1 MPGSYQNIA
10 EILQVAVYVN
20 DDCNAAKQSLL
31 MRRISAS
38 GMTRRAGTLESAC
51 SYGKTDCNISSTG
64 DDVVNAAF
72 FFCVRAEVS
81 DGDAN
86 LFLLWGTRGFGDAAR
101 GGACVF

>member
-51 SYGKTDCNISSTG
+51 SYGKTDCNISSICRLCCYIHFQKLTG
-64 DDVVNAAF
+64 DGVVNAAF

-81 DGDAN
+81 DGDAK
-86 LFLLWGTRGFGDAAR
+86 LLLL
-101 GGACVF
+101 